1 MKNIFALIL
10 AGLLT
15 CSVMS
20 AQSTTAVTD
29 SAKVADKNVVVAT
42 TDAPQAA
49 DTVATADDVDKEV
62 SSFEEFK
69 AGFAEAL
76 KNDPNFDEDAVFMDH
91 LGGLIAFIFIM
102 FGLPWVAV
110 IVALFILFRFA
121 IVRNRTRN
129 EVINKAIENNYQL
142 PESFFNSNGSG
153 QKGASR
159 NPKRFYSAWTLIA
172 IGVPFIVLAF
182 IGSESFFGLVGAICL
197 LIGLGRMIGYYT
209 ISNDAPQYP
218 RPPYGYQP
226 PFQQPPYQQPYQ
238 APYQPMPGQPNP
250 NQPMNNQPMQ
260 NAPQPADAP
269 QAPAPDVPNNDS
281 NQRQTPPPYNPAQ

>member
-1 MKNIFALIL
+1 
-10 AGLLT
+10 
-15 CSVMS
+15 
-20 AQSTTAVTD
+20 
-29 SAKVADKNVVVAT
+29 
-42 TDAPQAA
+42 
-49 DTVATADDVDKEV
+49 
-62 SSFEEFK
+62 
-69 AGFAEAL
+69 
-76 KNDPNFDEDAVFMDH
+76 
-91 LGGLIAFIFIM
+91 
-102 FGLPWVAV
+102 
-110 IVALFILFRFA
+110 
-121 IVRNRTRN
+121 
-129 EVINKAIENNYQL
+129 VINKAIENNYQL

-182 IGSESFFGLVGAICL
+182 LKGEAFFGLVGAICT

-238 APYQPMPGQPNP
+238 APYQPM
-250 NQPMNNQPMQ
+250 NNQPMQ

>member
-49 DTVATADDVDKEV
+49 DTVATAANGDKEI

-69 AGFAEAL
+69 AGFADAF
-76 KNDPNFDEDAVFMDH
+76 KNDPNYDEDVMIFEH
-91 LGGLIAFIFIM
+91 LGDMVLLFFLM
-102 FGLPWVAV
+102 FGMPCIVV
-110 IVALFILFRFA
+110 IVALIILFRYA
-121 IVRNRTRN
+121 VIRNRTRK
-129 EVINKAIENNYQL
+129 ELISQAIENNYPL
-142 PESFFNSNGSG
+142 PEVFFRGGRGQNS
-153 QKGASR
+153 ASR

-182 IGSESFFGLVGAICL
+182 LKGEAFFGLVGAICT

-238 APYQPMPGQPNP
+238 APYQPM
-250 NQPMNNQPMQ
+250 NNQPMQ
-260 NAPQPADAP
+260 NAPQAPETPQPTDAP

>member
-42 TDAPQAA
+42 TDAPQTA
-49 DTVATADDVDKEV
+49 DTVATADDVDINI
-62 SSFEEFK
+62 SSLEDFK
-69 AGFAEAL
+69 ASFAEAMR
-76 KNDPNFDEDAVFMDH
+76 NDPNFEEDMMMFEH
-91 LGGLIAFIFIM
+91 LGDIVLVFFLM
-102 FGLPWVAV
+102 FGMPCIVA
-110 IVALFILFRFA
+110 IVALIILFRYA
-121 IVRNRTRN
+121 VIRNRTRK
-129 EVINKAIENNYQL
+129 ELISKAIENNYPL
-142 PESFFNSNGSG
+142 PEVFFRGGRG
-153 QKGASR
+153 QNGASR

-182 IGSESFFGLVGAICL
+182 IECESFFGLVGAICL

-238 APYQPMPGQPNP
+238 APYQPM
-250 NQPMNNQPMQ
+250 NNQPMQ